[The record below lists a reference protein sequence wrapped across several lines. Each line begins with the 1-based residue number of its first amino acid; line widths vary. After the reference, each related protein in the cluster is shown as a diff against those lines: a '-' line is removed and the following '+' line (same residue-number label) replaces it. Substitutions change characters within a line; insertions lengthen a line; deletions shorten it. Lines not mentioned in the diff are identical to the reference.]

1 MRTRSPFPTVVAL
14 ALLAALAVPSEAL
27 AGSEP
32 AGATTAG
39 SKQGDL
45 TVGIAIHRFS
55 SNSGKTIAKGTAT
68 AQLVDYAGHKTV
80 IRQPVTLTA
89 KQSGSC
95 RVLKLTLDQLTLTLL
110 GLNVDLSKVDLT
122 VTGKPN
128 GGVLGSLFCK
138 LAHARVKTS
147 AKVATR
153 RLNASLSRHPLH
165 PFAFSVPLSAG
176 AVSAAVPTP
185 TCPVLNLV
193 LGPLNLDLLGLV
205 VDLNKVNLVVTAT
218 PGGGTLGNLFCTL
231 SK

>member
-1 MRTRSPFPTVVAL
+1 MPKSSSLAVISLVALVVAVL
-14 ALLAALAVPSEAL
+14 PGTALADSERGNA
-27 AGSEP
+27 A
-32 AGATTAG
+32 AVQ

-45 TVGIAIHRFS
+45 TVGIAIKRFAS
-55 SNSGKTIAKGTAT
+55 KNGKTIANGTAT
-68 AQLVDYAGHKTV
+68 ARLVDNAGRTTV
-80 IRQPVTLTA
+80 VRLPVTLTA
-89 KQSGSC
+89 KRSGSC
-95 RVLKLTLDQLTLTLL
+95 RVLALTLDQLSLTLL
-110 GLNVDLSKVDLT
+110 GLNVDLSKVALT

-138 LAHARVKTS
+138 LARAKVKTS
-147 AKVATR
+147 AAAATK
-153 RLNASLSRHPLH
+153 RLNANLRRHSLRPL
-165 PFAFSVPLSAG
+165 AFSVPLSPG

-185 TCPVLNLV
+185 TCPVLNLI